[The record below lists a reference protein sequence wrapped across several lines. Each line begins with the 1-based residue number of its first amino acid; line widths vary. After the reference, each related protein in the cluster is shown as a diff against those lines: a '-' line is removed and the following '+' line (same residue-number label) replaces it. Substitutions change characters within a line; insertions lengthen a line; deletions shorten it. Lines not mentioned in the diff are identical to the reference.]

1 MRAIFDL
8 ERSSS
13 CCGFVMSSIV
23 RLDMVVDIQYVGA
36 AVKVNS
42 VRLGS

>member
-1 MRAIFDL
+1 MRATFDL

-13 CCGFVMSSIV
+13 CCGSVMSSIV
-23 RLDMVVDIQYVGA
+23 RLDMVVDIQCVGA

>member
-13 CCGFVMSSIV
+13 CCGSVMSSIV
-23 RLDMVVDIQYVGA
+23 RLDMVVEIQCVGA
-36 AVKVNS
+36 GDKY
-42 VRLGS
+42 RLR